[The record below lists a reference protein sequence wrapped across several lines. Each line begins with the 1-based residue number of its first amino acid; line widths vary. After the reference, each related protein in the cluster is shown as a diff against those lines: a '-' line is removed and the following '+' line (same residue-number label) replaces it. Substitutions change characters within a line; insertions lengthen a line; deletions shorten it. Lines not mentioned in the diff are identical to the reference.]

1 MTASTVV
8 KAVMVSG
15 HGKQTFKMDSLRK
28 WFSFSK
34 GERVAIITI
43 LALILLLILAC
54 VFRPSRQ
61 SLTDESLHNLDSLL
75 ALRQAAIEL
84 QQQQQAEKSQEVAE
98 LHPFPFNPNTLTEE
112 EWLQMGLT
120 DRQVRNIMN
129 YKAKGGKFYSKNDLG
144 KLYTISEE
152 EFAQLEPF
160 IVLPEVSRGKNT
172 KTSAKSSVSTG
183 STTAPTE
190 KKAIPIVDLNTV
202 DSTTLVEL
210 PQIGPYTAVRII
222 EFREKLGGFI
232 DKEQLRDVKGMD
244 DARFAAIQP
253 YINLGAVEIRKVDV
267 NRADFKTLV
276 HHPYLNYEQVKRI
289 VNQREKRGMIK
300 NWAQLEELIKEEGE
314 VNPLLEQYVKY

>member
-1 MTASTVV
+1 
-8 KAVMVSG
+8 
-15 HGKQTFKMDSLRK
+15 MDSLRK

-43 LALILLLILAC
+43 LALILILILAC
-54 VFRPSRQ
+54 LFRPSRK
-61 SLTDESLHNLDSLL
+61 SLSDESLHNLDSLL
-75 ALRQAAIEL
+75 ALRQAAIE
-84 QQQQQAEKSQEVAE
+84 QQKQQQAEKPQEVAE

-120 DRQVRNIMN
+120 DRQVRGIMN

-172 KTSAKSSVSTG
+172 KSASQGVVSTG
-183 STTAPTE
+183 STTANGSTTAPVE

-222 EFREKLGGFI
+222 EFREKLGGFV

-253 YINLGAVEIRKVDV
+253 YINVGVVEIQKVDV

-300 NWAQLEELIKEEGE
+300 NWAQLEALLKEEGE

>member
-1 MTASTVV
+1 ME
-8 KAVMVSG
+8 
-15 HGKQTFKMDSLRK
+15 SLHK

-34 GERVAIITI
+34 GERVAIVTI
-43 LALILLLILAC
+43 LAAILILVLAC
-54 VFRPSRQ
+54 LFRPSRQ
-61 SLTDESLHNLDSLL
+61 SLSDESLHNLDSLL
-75 ALRQAAIEL
+75 ALRQAAIEE
-84 QQQQQAEKSQEVAE
+84 QQQKQAEKAQEVAE
-98 LHPFPFNPNTLTEE
+98 LHPFPFNPNALTEE
-112 EWLQMGLT
+112 EWLQIGLT

-129 YKAKGGKFYSKNDLG
+129 YKAKGGKFYSKKDLG

-160 IVLPEVSRGKNT
+160 IVLPEVSRSTRN
-172 KTSAKSSVSTG
+172 KTSAQSGVSTS
-183 STTAPTE
+183 STSAKPVE

-222 EFREKLGGFI
+222 EFREKLGGFVN
-232 DKEQLRDVKGMD
+232 KEQLRDVKGMD
-244 DARFAAIQP
+244 EARFAAIQP

-276 HHPYLNYEQVKRI
+276 HHPYLSYEQVKLI
-289 VNQREKRGMIK
+289 FNQREKRGMIK
-300 NWAQLEELIKEEGE
+300 NWEQLETLLMEEGE

>member
-1 MTASTVV
+1 
-8 KAVMVSG
+8 
-15 HGKQTFKMDSLRK
+15 MDSLRK

-43 LALILLLILAC
+43 LAVILLLILAC
-54 VFRPSRQ
+54 LFRPSRK
-61 SLTDESLHNLDSLL
+61 SLSDASLHNLDSLL

-84 QQQQQAEKSQEVAE
+84 QQQQQAEKPQEVAE
-98 LHPFPFNPNTLTEE
+98 LHPFPFNPNTLSEE
-112 EWLQMGLT
+112 EWLQIGLT

-160 IVLPEVSRGKNT
+160 IVLPEVARSASGKPSS
-172 KTSAKSSVSTG
+172 KKQETSSNEEK
-183 STTAPTE
+183 PKPE
-190 KKAIPIVDLNTV
+190 KKTIPIVDLNTV
-202 DSTTLVEL
+202 DSITLVEL

-222 EFREKLGGFI
+222 EFREKLGGFV

-253 YINLGAVEIRKVDV
+253 YINLDAVEIRKVDV

-276 HHPYLNYEQVKRI
+276 HHPYLSYEQVKRI

-300 NWAQLEELIKEEGE
+300 NWAQLEALLKEEGE

>member
-1 MTASTVV
+1 
-8 KAVMVSG
+8 
-15 HGKQTFKMDSLRK
+15 MDSLRK

-54 VFRPSRQ
+54 VFRPSRK

-98 LHPFPFNPNTLTEE
+98 LHPFPFNPNTLTEEE

-160 IVLPEVSRGKNT
+160 IVLPEVSRGKYT
-172 KTSAKSSVSTG
+172 KSTSEGGVSTG
-183 STTAPTE
+183 SSTATGPTTVPSE
-190 KKAIPIVDLNTV
+190 KKAIPFVDLNTV

-222 EFREKLGGFI
+222 EFRE
-232 DKEQLRDVKGMD
+232 
-244 DARFAAIQP
+244 
-253 YINLGAVEIRKVDV
+253 
-267 NRADFKTLV
+267 
-276 HHPYLNYEQVKRI
+276 
-289 VNQREKRGMIK
+289 
-300 NWAQLEELIKEEGE
+300 
-314 VNPLLEQYVKY
+314 

>member
-1 MTASTVV
+1 
-8 KAVMVSG
+8 
-15 HGKQTFKMDSLRK
+15 MDSLRK

-54 VFRPSRQ
+54 LFRPSRK
-61 SLTDESLHNLDSLL
+61 SLSDASLHNLDSLL
-75 ALRQAAIEL
+75 ALRQAAIEQ
-84 QQQQQAEKSQEVAE
+84 QQQQQAEKPQEVAE

-120 DRQVRNIMN
+120 NRQVRNIMN

-152 EFAQLEPF
+152 EYAQLEPF
-160 IVLPEVSRGKNT
+160 IVLPEVARGKNT
-172 KTSAKSSVSTG
+172 NTKATSQSGVSTG
-183 STTAPTE
+183 STTATSASAAPAE

-232 DKEQLRDVKGMD
+232 DKEQLHDVKGMD

-253 YINLGAVEIRKVDV
+253 YIKLDAVEIRKVDV

-276 HHPYLNYEQVKRI
+276 HHPYLSYEQVKRI
-289 VNQREKRGMIK
+289 FNQREKRGMIK
-300 NWAQLEELIKEEGE
+300 NWAQLEELLKEEGE
-314 VNPLLEQYVKY
+314 VNPLLEQYVKF

>member
-1 MTASTVV
+1 
-8 KAVMVSG
+8 
-15 HGKQTFKMDSLRK
+15 MDSLRK

-54 VFRPSRQ
+54 VFRPSRK

-84 QQQQQAEKSQEVAE
+84 QQQQQAEKPQEVAE

-160 IVLPEVSRGKNT
+160 IVLPEVARGASG
-172 KTSAKSSVSTG
+172 KTSSKKQEKPSFEEKAK
-183 STTAPTE
+183 PE

-253 YINLGAVEIRKVDV
+253 YINLAAVEIRKVDV